1 MDLEF
6 SKAAV
11 LVFLKQ
17 ETENNM
23 ESGCIQVSMTV
34 MLSFVYSF
42 VFWFGVDWFVQLRS
56 NFLFYSFGSKL
67 SYEHKLHK
75 VSLV

>member
-17 ETENNM
+17 EIENNM
-23 ESGCIQVSMTV
+23 ESGCIQMTLTV
-34 MLSFVYSF
+34 MLSSVYSF
-42 VFWFGVDWFVQLRS
+42 VF
-56 NFLFYSFGSKL
+56 
-67 SYEHKLHK
+67 
-75 VSLV
+75 

>member
-42 VFWFGVDWFVQLRS
+42 VF
-56 NFLFYSFGSKL
+56 
-67 SYEHKLHK
+67 
-75 VSLV
+75 